1 MPDEAEHNLKSKSV
15 EEFNKP
21 QRPVR
26 VFLSYASED
35 SDIAK
40 AIYDSFIALKA
51 KSSSN
56 IRVIWDKK
64 SLEPGS
70 PLPVRDDIESKLLI
84 TDFFIIIYTGVLKK
98 SHSYTG
104 EEIGFFRGLMSKE
117 GGVSSSRKI
126 FLIYFGEQPTIS
138 ANELGINLKIEQ
150 SKLSDTREL
159 FRKFVEKRIHG
170 NDYNNITTLYETVG
184 HSADA
189 KLPDNSGAKSYT
201 PAEWSI
207 YTTERNNEIK
217 NKIVPEL
224 MLNLYDSFRKRV
236 KKKAV
241 EQRLIEFRISREQLQ
256 CDPIKCDPIKS
267 LPSETTLTESG
278 NAFTTLGIDE
288 QANEIKWKDF
298 KNSVT
303 EKLGSDAAPMISSI
317 EGSAVSAL
325 SPSLN
330 RDDEQIIKDPKS
342 GELYRIIVT
351 KQYEFYDGSKLLNM
365 FFIPVM
371 RLAFLKDTPVGI
383 TLGLINVAV
392 KYRELFLN
400 PASEMSL
407 QAFYKVSG
415 RALVEEVKKA
425 VHDITAIEGESRI
438 LNLDKWK
445 SQALYYGDSTKDAKK
460 IAEFSKEWEA
470 TRDALLEAGNSIIAN
485 SEEGSVEQ
493 QEKLRASWMSA
504 LAKFTDTSNK
514 INSDVLTA
522 AIDNLRGYLSL
533 NLPAPEKVGGA
544 PIPEEVGKK

>member
-1 MPDEAEHNLKSKSV
+1 
-15 EEFNKP
+15 
-21 QRPVR
+21 
-26 VFLSYASED
+26 
-35 SDIAK
+35 
-40 AIYDSFIALKA
+40 
-51 KSSSN
+51 
-56 IRVIWDKK
+56 
-64 SLEPGS
+64 
-70 PLPVRDDIESKLLI
+70 
-84 TDFFIIIYTGVLKK
+84 
-98 SHSYTG
+98 
-104 EEIGFFRGLMSKE
+104 
-117 GGVSSSRKI
+117 
-126 FLIYFGEQPTIS
+126 
-138 ANELGINLKIEQ
+138 
-150 SKLSDTREL
+150 
-159 FRKFVEKRIHG
+159 
-170 NDYNNITTLYETVG
+170 
-184 HSADA
+184 
-189 KLPDNSGAKSYT
+189 
-201 PAEWSI
+201 
-207 YTTERNNEIK
+207 
-217 NKIVPEL
+217 
-224 MLNLYDSFRKRV
+224 
-236 KKKAV
+236 
-241 EQRLIEFRISREQLQ
+241 
-256 CDPIKCDPIKS
+256 
-267 LPSETTLTESG
+267 
-278 NAFTTLGIDE
+278 
-288 QANEIKWKDF
+288 
-298 KNSVT
+298 
-303 EKLGSDAAPMISSI
+303 MISSI

-415 RALVEEVKKA
+415 RALVEEVKK
-425 VHDITAIEGESRI
+425 VVREITLIEDDSRI

-470 TRDALLEAGNSIIAN
+470 TRDALLEAAKAIIAN

>member
-1 MPDEAEHNLKSKSV
+1 MPDEAEHNIKSKSV

-21 QRPVR
+21 ERPVR

-40 AIYDSFIALKA
+40 AIYDSFIALNA

-70 PLPVRDDIESKLLI
+70 PLPVRDDIESKLLV

-104 EEIGFFRGLMSKE
+104 EEIGFFRGLISKE

-150 SKLSDTREL
+150 SRLSDAREL
-159 FRKFVEKRIHG
+159 FRKFVEKRIQG

-184 HSADA
+184 QSADM
-189 KLPDNSGAKSYT
+189 KLSDSSGATSYT
-201 PAEWSI
+201 PAEWSVYI
-207 YTTERNNEIK
+207 TERNNEIK

-241 EQRLIEFRISREQLQ
+241 EQRLIEFRISREQCQL
-256 CDPIKCDPIKS
+256 DPIKS
-267 LPSETTLTESG
+267 CLPSETTLTESG

-288 QANEIKWKDF
+288 QAHEIKWKDF

-415 RALVEEVKKA
+415 RALVEEVKK
-425 VHDITAIEGESRI
+425 VVREITLIEDDSRI

-470 TRDALLEAGNSIIAN
+470 TRDALLEAAKAIIAN

>member
-1 MPDEAEHNLKSKSV
+1 MPDEAEHNIKSKSV

-21 QRPVR
+21 ERPVR

-40 AIYDSFIALKA
+40 AIYDSFIALNA

-70 PLPVRDDIESKLLI
+70 PLPVRDDIESKLLV

-104 EEIGFFRGLMSKE
+104 EEIGFFRGLISKE

-150 SKLSDTREL
+150 SRLSDAREL
-159 FRKFVEKRIHG
+159 FRKFVEKRIQG

-184 HSADA
+184 QSADM
-189 KLPDNSGAKSYT
+189 KLSDSSGATSYT
-201 PAEWSI
+201 PAEWSVYI
-207 YTTERNNEIK
+207 TERNNEIK

-241 EQRLIEFRISREQLQ
+241 EQRLIEFRISREQCQL
-256 CDPIKCDPIKS
+256 DPIKS
-267 LPSETTLTESG
+267 CLPSETTLTESG

-288 QANEIKWKDF
+288 QAHEIKWKDF

-415 RALVEEVKKA
+415 RALVEEVKK
-425 VHDITAIEGESRI
+425 VVREITLIEDDSRI

-470 TRDALLEAGNSIIAN
+470 TRDALLEAAKAIIAN

-493 QEKLRASWMSA
+493 QEKLRASWMSV